1 MIIRAADCIFESL
14 IETIMVGELAA
25 GEPLVEKSL
34 AEKFGVSRTPVREA
48 LHRLAQ
54 AGLAERGSRRAYF
67 VREMAPE
74 DLSELFEA
82 TGVSTAE

>member
-48 LHRLAQ
+48 LHRL
-54 AGLAERGSRRAYF
+54 
-67 VREMAPE
+67 
-74 DLSELFEA
+74 
-82 TGVSTAE
+82 